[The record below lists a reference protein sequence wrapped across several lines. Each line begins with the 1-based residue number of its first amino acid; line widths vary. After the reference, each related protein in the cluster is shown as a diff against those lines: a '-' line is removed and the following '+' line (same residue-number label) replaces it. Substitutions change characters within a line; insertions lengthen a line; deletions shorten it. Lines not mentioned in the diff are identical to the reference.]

1 MCVSVLAEVCT
12 CARLEVRGQLCG
24 QFFPL
29 LCGFQGSDLP
39 GPLASHWPLFCFLAK
54 VLPSGLGVT
63 GKNRMHSYMEICH
76 DLLKRI
82 QLGTFL
88 ISNSGRYTFSLFF
101 SVSFGCWP
109 KPECSLKLS
118 NEPWCQVLQFLLHET
133 GVLGQLLQAASALGD
148 GGSDHC
154 VVCPAAPL
162 FLRDSRDPG
171 ASSACGRL

>member
-109 KPECSLKLS
+109 KPECSP
-118 NEPWCQVLQFLLHET
+118 NWVMN
-133 GVLGQLLQAASALGD
+133 
-148 GGSDHC
+148 
-154 VVCPAAPL
+154 
-162 FLRDSRDPG
+162 PG
-171 ASSACGRL
+171 ARSYSSCSMKQEFLVSCCRLHQHWEMGAPTTV